1 MQISVKDKQTLR
13 QLAARY
19 SELAHLEV
27 QRERIERYYQTN
39 ALEAVRP
46 VVLISEVPWGEIRDE
61 ALRNTC
67 APELAWLETRLR
79 CALYQWDHFQVD
91 LVIPPLFEVGKQI
104 RSSGIGLAIEE
115 VLIKGDTGAYI
126 AAHEYHD
133 VLQTDEDLEKLH
145 APQITYDREGTEAAV
160 AVAEE
165 VFAGLLPVQAVG
177 GQLQY
182 SIWDQISQYRGVEN
196 LLYDL
201 AVRPEFS
208 HRLARR
214 FTDIAAAT
222 FRQYRD
228 LDLLYPSPYLLHC
241 TAACSRELPASDFA
255 GQVRYQDVWGR
266 CAAQIFGSV
275 SPEMHDEFDLTYN
288 QELFGE
294 CGLLYYGCCE
304 PMDTKVDIL
313 RRRFKNLRKIS
324 ITPWADPERAA
335 AGIGRDY
342 VLAAKP
348 NPAFVSSPTFD
359 PVPVE
364 KEITAYMEACRRHGT
379 TCEFVLKDISTI
391 ANRSE
396 NLTAWAATVKAV
408 IDRYWD

>member
-1 MQISVKDKQTLR
+1 MQISAKDKQTLR
-13 QLAARY
+13 QLAQRY

-27 QRERIERYYQTN
+27 QQERIERYYQTN

-46 VVLISEVPWGEIRDE
+46 VVLISEVPWGEIRDQ
-61 ALRNTC
+61 ALVNTC
-67 APELAWLETRLR
+67 APELGWLETRLR

-145 APQITYDREGTEAAV
+145 APEISYNREGTEEAV

-165 VFAGLLPVQAVG
+165 VFAGLLPVKAVG

-182 SIWDQISQYRGVEN
+182 SIWDQISQYRGVET

-214 FTDIAAAT
+214 FTDIAADT

-228 LDLLYPSPYLLHC
+228 LELLYPSPYLLHC

-275 SPEMHDEFDLTYN
+275 SPAMHDEFDLTYN

-324 ITPWADPERAA
+324 VTPWAEPERAA
-335 AGIGRDY
+335 SEIGRDY

-396 NLTAWAATVKAV
+396 NLTQWAATVKGV
-408 IDRYWD
+408 IDRYWT